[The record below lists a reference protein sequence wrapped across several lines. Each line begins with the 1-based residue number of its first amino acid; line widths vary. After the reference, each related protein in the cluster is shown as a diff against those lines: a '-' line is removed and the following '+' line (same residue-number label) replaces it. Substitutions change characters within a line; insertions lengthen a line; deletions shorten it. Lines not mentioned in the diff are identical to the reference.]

1 MTALDFH
8 RPATLDEAVAQLA
21 AYGDEAKVVAGS
33 TALAIL
39 LRQRLIAPRALVSI
53 GHLPGLSAIEV
64 EDGVLVLGALVT
76 HRQVELSDTVREA
89 LPVVAETFG
98 RVANV
103 RIRNAA
109 TVGGVVAEADYAS
122 DPPCV
127 FVALDAEIEAVGPG
141 GVRRIPAGE
150 FFLGFYTTA
159 LEPAEVVTA
168 VRVPLLAP
176 GSGAVY
182 EKFVTRS
189 SEDRPCVGV
198 AAVVRLGDDG
208 TIADLRVAVGAAAE
222 LPNRHRDVEE
232 ECVGRTLDEAL
243 ATEVAEAYAER
254 VDPLDD
260 LRGSAWYRREMVR
273 VWVRRG
279 IMNAAARAEA
289 GR

>member
-53 GHLPGLSAIEV
+53 GHLPGLSTIDV

-76 HRQVELSDTVREA
+76 HRQVELSATVREA

-127 FVALDAEIEAVGPG
+127 FVALDAEIEAIGPG
-141 GVRRIPAGE
+141 GVRRIPAGD

-168 VRVPLLAP
+168 VRVPLLAA

-198 AAVVRLGDDG
+198 AAVVRFGADG
-208 TIADLRVAVGAAAE
+208 SIADLRVAVGAAAE

-232 ECVGRTLDEAL
+232 GCVGRTLDEAL